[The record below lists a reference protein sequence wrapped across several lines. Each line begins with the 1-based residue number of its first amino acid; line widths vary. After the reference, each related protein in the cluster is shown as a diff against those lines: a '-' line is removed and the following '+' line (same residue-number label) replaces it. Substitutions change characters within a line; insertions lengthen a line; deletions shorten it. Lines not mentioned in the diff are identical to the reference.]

1 MRHALLTP
9 FLLVA
14 LTGCSLF
21 GQDTPCAQADADSHV
36 SVVWRPSD
44 FGGPDAARI
53 RLCVDGTCKERASG
67 DPGDPFGAVTVR
79 LSDGIGASTVPVKLT
94 VTSARTGDPVV
105 QDSAWA
111 RLTEQHPNG
120 TSCPPT
126 VRTATY
132 RADPGKGLTSPKG
145 MSLRGK

>member
-1 MRHALLTP
+1 MRRTLLALSLM
-9 FLLVA
+9 VA
-14 LTGCSLF
+14 LTGCSLL
-21 GQDTPCAQADADSHV
+21 GRDTPCTRADADSHV

-44 FGGPDAARI
+44 FGGADAARV
-53 RLCVDGTCKERASG
+53 RLCVGGACREQTSG
-67 DPGDPFGAVTVR
+67 DPEDPFGSVTVR
-79 LSDGIGASTVPVKLT
+79 LPDRIGASTVPVKLT

-105 QDSAWA
+105 QDSTRA

-145 MSLRGK
+145 MSLQGT